1 MNIEDILGT
10 QQSEYIS
17 SLTKKSGA
25 EKDEETSGSTLP
37 FSWSADKVSI
47 SKEAQAAQ
55 QSAAGGDQEGESEED
70 AASAFSGYMA
80 KAKGAP
86 ATESKDKLEALQSK
100 LVQLQAKKSQ
110 ILSAAG
116 MSDAAKE
123 AQAGAVDAQIS
134 QVMSEI
140 AELQAAAQSEAA

>member
-55 QSAAGGDQEGESEED
+55 QSAAGGDQALQGIGEMRPAFACGLRELLRLHGPDHSLRVVQLGRGRLQD
-70 AASAFSGYMA
+70 AHVG
-80 KAKGAP
+80 
-86 ATESKDKLEALQSK
+86 EAL
-100 LVQLQAKKSQ
+100 LQTRTLFGKG
-110 ILSAAG
+110 L
-116 MSDAAKE
+116 DHP
-123 AQAGAVDAQIS
+123 
-134 QVMSEI
+134 QVRGRRT
-140 AELQAAAQSEAA
+140 